1 MRTEQNS
8 TVEDNR
14 GQQRTGKS
22 TGGGGIHV
30 EWNLK
35 ELYRRQS
42 NLEEKSQRWEKKRT
56 IEKIGIDRDIDHLWT
71 KTKVVG
77 CSNEYENILDR

>member
-1 MRTEQNS
+1 M
-8 TVEDNR
+8 
-14 GQQRTGKS
+14 
-22 TGGGGIHV
+22 
-30 EWNLK
+30 EWKLK

-42 NLEEKSQRWEKKRT
+42 NLAEKSYRWEEKGT
-56 IEKIGIDRDIDHLWT
+56 IEKIEIGIDHLWT

>member
-1 MRTEQNS
+1 M
-8 TVEDNR
+8 
-14 GQQRTGKS
+14 
-22 TGGGGIHV
+22 
-30 EWNLK
+30 EWKLK
-35 ELYRRQS
+35 ESYRRQS
-42 NLEEKSQRWEKKRT
+42 SLAEKSYRWEEKGT